1 MEEMAGQ
8 PVTQPISTHEQE
20 PVTPASPPG
29 WREVWRGLAQH
40 GLHLPM
46 LGMLSCSLL
55 MLVIVT
61 QPGVY
66 AKALLWLPILGLLV
80 SLAWLAW
87 LLWKNLLAPC
97 QAVEAW
103 AQAMEQGRTDTR
115 VTEGLRSA
123 FNGELSRN
131 INRISDR
138 LQSLTQ
144 DLDAQVRKQTDR
156 IEQKTRSL
164 EILYDVAA
172 SINISRDLNDLLIR
186 FLHTLKDLMKARAA
200 AVRLLTDDG
209 KMRMIYS
216 IGLNEEIVEQER
228 LIPVQRC
235 MCGEAATSGELMC
248 QQDIKSCGEFAGQ
261 DFFSDTSVEMLA
273 VPLQYRG
280 RTLGV
285 YNLFV
290 ERNHLDANEDFKA
303 LLTSIGRH
311 LGMAIEKA
319 QMDSEAKRL
328 TIIQERNMLA
338 HELHDSLAQTLASL
352 RFQVRVLDETLQQSG
367 GFEEIQE
374 IEQIENS
381 LDEAYIELRELIAH
395 FRAPIDQRG
404 LIPSLEKIVQRF
416 RKETGIAIFLQKEWQ
431 HARLPVNMELQV
443 LRIIQ
448 ECLANIRK
456 HSQAHAVRIMMRC
469 DQEGHYWV
477 LVEDDGVGF
486 GKPVMNGHPGEHVGL
501 SIMRERAAHL
511 NGRIRIES
519 EPGEGTRI
527 QLTFQYDE
535 SKQFELPNMQ
545 AFL

>member
-1 MEEMAGQ
+1 MPHPLSDSARTKLQRAEARD
-8 PVTQPISTHEQE
+8 
-20 PVTPASPPG
+20 
-29 WREVWRGLAQH
+29 WRRYWHTLGQH
-40 GLHLPM
+40 GL
-46 LGMLSCSLL
+46 S
-55 MLVIVT
+55 T
-61 QPGVY
+61 
-66 AKALLWLPILGLLV
+66 ALLGIAAALVATLLL
-80 SLAWLAW
+80 S
-87 LLWKNLLAPC
+87 LLAPWFNTL
-97 QAVEAW
+97 QPLVWMGLILLGVLIARLAVTLKKQFIEPLSAVEDW
-103 AQAMEQGRTDTR
+103 AQAMQQGRTEARLADEAANQ
-115 VTEGLRSA
+115 VHDGLS
-123 FNGELSRN
+123 NN
-131 INRISDR
+131 INKISDR
-138 LQSLTQ
+138 LQSLSQ
-144 DLDAQVRKQTDR
+144 DMEAQVRKQTDR

-164 EILYDVAA
+164 EVLYDVAA

-200 AVRLLTDDG
+200 AVRLLTEDG

-216 IGLNEEIVEQER
+216 IGLDDEIVEQER

-235 MCGEAATSGELMC
+235 LCGEAATTGELMC
-248 QQDIKSCGEFAGQ
+248 QQSIKSCGEYAGQ
-261 DFFSDTSVEMLA
+261 AFFSTDRIEMIA

-290 ERNHLDANEDFKA
+290 DQGDLDTQEDIKA

-319 QMDSEAKRL
+319 QMDNEAKRL

-374 IEQIENS
+374 IEKIENS
-381 LDEAYIELRELIAH
+381 LDEAYLELRELIAH

-404 LIPSLEKIVQRF
+404 LIASLEKIVQRF
-416 RKETGIAIFLQKEWQ
+416 RKETGIAIFLQKEWDNSK
-431 HARLPVNMELQV
+431 LPINMELQV

-456 HSQAHAVRIMMRC
+456 HSQAHAVRVMMRC
-469 DQEGHYWV
+469 DREGHYWV
-477 LVEDDGVGF
+477 LIEDDGVGF
-486 GKPVMNGHPGEHVGL
+486 DKPSKNGHPGEHIGL

-511 NGRIRIES
+511 NGRVRIES